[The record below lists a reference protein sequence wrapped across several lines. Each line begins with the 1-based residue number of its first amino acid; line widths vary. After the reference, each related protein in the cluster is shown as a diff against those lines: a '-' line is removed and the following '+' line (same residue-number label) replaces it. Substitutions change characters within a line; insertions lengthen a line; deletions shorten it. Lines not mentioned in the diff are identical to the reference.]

1 MNKENYDKDIHE
13 EEIILSSRIL
23 FFYARRESVSNI

>member
-13 EEIILSSRIL
+13 EEIILSRIL